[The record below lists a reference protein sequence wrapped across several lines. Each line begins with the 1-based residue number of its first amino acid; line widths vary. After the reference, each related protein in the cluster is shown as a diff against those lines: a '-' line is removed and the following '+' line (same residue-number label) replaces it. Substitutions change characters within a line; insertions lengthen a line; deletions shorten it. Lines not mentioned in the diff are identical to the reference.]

1 MKLIQNYFMDKKIS
15 SEGREKIFRIFK
27 ALFRASLDK
36 LENLNKKKLYEDGIK
51 NVKLKLQNFI
61 L

>member
-1 MKLIQNYFMDKKIS
+1 MDKKIS